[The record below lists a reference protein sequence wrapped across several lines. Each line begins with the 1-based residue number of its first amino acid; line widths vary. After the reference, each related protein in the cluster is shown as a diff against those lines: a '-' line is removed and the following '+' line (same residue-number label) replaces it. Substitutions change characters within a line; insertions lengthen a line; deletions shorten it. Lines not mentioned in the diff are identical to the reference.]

1 MALFTEEEQIMSALE
16 QSKTLAEEEALTQA
30 LLEHS
35 KALADEE
42 ALAQAL
48 EDLVIQES
56 KQDSEPSRED
66 ILAMICA
73 SQEGAAE
80 GNDSLAEPSEEKEER
95 QDLFEDKPV
104 EDTMPS
110 IFHDGN
116 LIIFACPHCGRA
128 LSVSKGE
135 TNCRQF
141 VCVGKSD
148 GTFANPHASRDE
160 CMTLL
165 SRDWFGCGEAFTLPE
180 DGSPPIKRA
189 HG

>member
-1 MALFTEEEQIMSALE
+1 MALLTEADEFAMALE
-16 QSKTLAEEEALTQA
+16 QSKSFAEEQA
-30 LLEHS
+30 LA
-35 KALADEE
+35 K
-42 ALAQAL
+42 AL

-56 KQDSEPSRED
+56 EQESEQNSEPSLEN
-66 ILAMICA
+66 ILAMIHA
-73 SQEGAAE
+73 SDEGAAD
-80 GNDSLAEPSEEKEER
+80 GIYSRAEPSEEKDER
-95 QDLFEDKPV
+95 QDCLEDKPV
-104 EDTMPS
+104 EDTMPPIFHNGDS
-110 IFHDGN
+110 IFFG
-116 LIIFACPHCGRA
+116 CPHCGLFKTVA
-128 LSVSKGE
+128 KGE

-165 SRDWFGCGEAFTLPE
+165 SRGWFGCGEAFTLPE

>member
-1 MALFTEEEQIMSALE
+1 MALFTEADEITMALE
-16 QSKTLAEEEALTQA
+16 Q
-30 LLEHS
+30 S

-56 KQDSEPSRED
+56 EQDYEPSHED
-66 ILAMICA
+66 ILA
-73 SQEGAAE
+73 SDEGAAE
-80 GNDSLAEPSEEKEER
+80 GNDSRAEPSEEKDER
-95 QDLFEDKPV
+95 QDLLEDKPV
-104 EDTMPS
+104 EDTMPPIFHNCDS
-110 IFHDGN
+110 IF
-116 LIIFACPHCGRA
+116 FECPHCGLFKTVA
-128 LSVSKGE
+128 KGE

-160 CMTLL
+160 CRTLL
-165 SRDWFGCGEAFTLPE
+165 DRGWDGCGEAFTLPA
-180 DGSPPIKRA
+180 DGSPPKKRA